1 MLGQSLIVADYY
13 LMNHDVNE
21 TPFFSKLEKFHLYN
35 PKRYA
40 L

>member
-21 TPFFSKLEKFHLYN
+21 TPFFFKTGKISFI
-35 PKRYA
+35 
-40 L
+40 